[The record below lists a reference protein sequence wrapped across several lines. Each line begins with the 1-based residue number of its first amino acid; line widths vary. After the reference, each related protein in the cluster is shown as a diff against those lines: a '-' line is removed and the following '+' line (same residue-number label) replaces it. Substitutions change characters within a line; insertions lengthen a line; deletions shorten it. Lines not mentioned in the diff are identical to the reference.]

1 MRLLLRSFFCLDIYN
16 HSFYM
21 SSSAR
26 MNSSSLQIFLGLI
39 FCAMLSAFRADIVI
53 RTLQTYN
60 FKPVLFG
67 DEQKNVSKKSDNS
80 SQLVTK
86 HE

>member
-26 MNSSSLQIFLGLI
+26 MKSSIVQIFLGFLRI
-39 FCAMLSAFRADIVI
+39 AMLSAFRADIVI

-67 DEQKNVSKKSDNS
+67 DEQKKSLKK
-80 SQLVTK
+80 
-86 HE
+86 